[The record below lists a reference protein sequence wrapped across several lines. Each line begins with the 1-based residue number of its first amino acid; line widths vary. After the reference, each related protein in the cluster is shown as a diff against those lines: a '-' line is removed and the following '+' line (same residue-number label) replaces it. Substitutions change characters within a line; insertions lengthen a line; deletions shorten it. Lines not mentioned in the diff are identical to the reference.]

1 VNRSR
6 ELIHNWTI
14 LCRRYLPI
22 VSDDARWKLSRA
34 VRPDDPEQGW
44 KLHLSATVLNAGE
57 MLERVAPLLQSVDAL
72 FKAPASLEELSRI
85 NSGLVYG
92 YEQVGKALTVYPQ
105 NDEQAVGLARQLHE
119 LTFGMAAPA
128 VPFDRQFRP
137 ESCVYYRYGA
147 FKELDIQSAD
157 GAIPAIRNPEGN
169 LIPDCRQSWASS
181 LDWLSDPLIAFQEET
196 AKLKQTASDNPLK
209 TTFRVFRALS
219 QRGRGGVYQ
228 AIDLGSQHP
237 RLCIL
242 KEGRVHGET
251 GLDGIDGAQ
260 RILREAQTLSHLQ
273 NCGVE
278 VPEVYAV
285 FEVEGHSYLAM
296 EHIPGESLHSLLL
309 RRKQRFPVQQALR
322 YLIQISEIVAQLHA
336 AGWAWR
342 DCKPGNLILTPTGQF
357 RPIDF
362 ESACPANQAEP
373 LFWKTSGFTP
383 PKSDASVC
391 GGISDDLYAL
401 GACLY
406 LFLTGRIPTTINPV
420 PASVWRRNLPDELLS
435 IISELLASEP
445 HQRPNAADVSE
456 RLKRILFTN
465 IDYSAGRIHRRSS
478 E

>member
-1 VNRSR
+1 MNRSH
-6 ELIHNWTI
+6 EYIQHWAA
-14 LCRRYLPI
+14 LCRHYLPI
-22 VSDDARWKLSRA
+22 FSGDANWKLSRA

-92 YEQVGKALTVYPQ
+92 YSQVGKVITVYPQ
-105 NDEQAVGLARQLHE
+105 YDGEAVRLAHRLNE
-119 LTFGMAAPA
+119 LTIGMAAPA
-128 VPFDRQFRP
+128 IPFDRQFRP
-137 ESCVYYRYGA
+137 GSCVYYRYGA
-147 FKELDIQSAD
+147 FKELDIQSYD
-157 GAIPAIRNPEGN
+157 GAIPAIRNQEGN
-169 LIPDCRQSWASS
+169 LIPDCRESWDSS
-181 LDWLSDPLIAFQEET
+181 LTWLSDPFIASRKEPSKPEQNP
-196 AKLKQTASDNPLK
+196 SDSPLK

-228 AIDLGSQHP
+228 AIDFRFQP
-237 RLCIL
+237 PQLCIL

-285 FEVEGHSYLAM
+285 FEVEGHCYLAM

-309 RRKQRFPVQQALR
+309 RRKQRFPVPQALR
-322 YLIQISEIVAQLHA
+322 YLIQIAEIVAQLHA
-336 AGWAWR
+336 VGWAWR
-342 DCKPGNLILTPTGQF
+342 DCKPGNLILTRTGQF

-362 ESACPANQAEP
+362 ESACLANQAEP
-373 LFWKTSGFTP
+373 LLWRTSGFTP
-383 PKSDASVC
+383 PESDTSTC

-406 LFLTGRIPTTINPV
+406 LLLTGRIPAINN
-420 PASVWRRNLPDELLS
+420 PAPATVWRRNLPDELLS
-435 IISELLASEP
+435 IISELLAPEP
-445 HQRPNAADVSE
+445 HQRPNAAAVSE
-456 RLKRILFTN
+456 RLKRILAS
-465 IDYSAGRIHRRSS
+465 YRH
-478 E
+478 